1 MSVSYKSQVVA
12 IKKEGDASANAD
24 IARNAL
30 KKKLG
35 RKSRESV
42 RAILLPE
49 FSSVYKVK
57 LVTGEGSGS
66 GKQVLDSSASAYE
79 ACRKALGRTITFIC
93 GAESSNSTEE
103 VSPKLVKKLTNEI
116 IGAGLTQKQFNA
128 LIAQLRDSI
137 SFQ

>member
-30 KKKLG
+30 KKQLG

-49 FSSVYKVK
+49 FASVYKVK

-66 GKQVLDSSASAYE
+66 GK
-79 ACRKALGRTITFIC
+79 K
-93 GAESSNSTEE
+93 SSNTGYGNATFTASTASNQSCS
-103 VSPKLVKKLTNEI
+103 VTSP
-116 IGAGLTQKQFNA
+116 
-128 LIAQLRDSI
+128 RW
-137 SFQ
+137 

>member
-12 IKKEGDASANAD
+12 IKQEGDASANAD

-30 KKKLG
+30 KKQLG

-49 FSSVYKVK
+49 FASVYKVK

-66 GKQVLDSSASAYE
+66 GKQVLDASAGAYE
-79 ACRKALGRTITFIC
+79 ACRKALGRTVTFIC
-93 GAESSNSTEE
+93 GAKQSNATEE
-103 VSPKLVKKLTNEI
+103 VSPKLIKKLANEI
-116 IGAGLTQKQFNA
+116 IDAGLTKAQFNA
-128 LIAQLRDSI
+128 LIAQLRESV

>member
-12 IKKEGDASANAD
+12 IKKEGDASADAD

-30 KKKLG
+30 KKQLG
-35 RKSRESV
+35 RKTRESV
-42 RAILLPE
+42 RSILLPE

-57 LVTGEGSGS
+57 LVAGEGSGS

-93 GAESSNSTEE
+93 GAESNDAVE
-103 VSPKLVKKLTNEI
+103 VSPKLVSDLTKKI
-116 IGAGLTQKQFNA
+116 IDAGLDSKQFNA
-128 LIAQLRDSI
+128 LLTALRANI
-137 SFQ
+137 TFE